1 MCQDVPV
8 NKDEMTRIAAGQ
20 RAPDR
25 EMRQLAE
32 NLREAI
38 GRFVRVIR
46 LDASTPSDARMEALA
61 ILDSDGA
68 MSVAALAARRAV
80 KHQSMRLL
88 VEQLADDGLVVRE
101 ADPDDRRSRTV
112 HVTEAGRQLLS
123 RSRGSRASSIASRL
137 QERLSPHERDVV
149 REAIALLKRLG
160 DPVG

>member
-1 MCQDVPV
+1 MNENEV
-8 NKDEMTRIAAGQ
+8 TRITARQ

-25 EMRQLAE
+25 ETQQLAE
-32 NLREAI
+32 NLRETI

-61 ILDSDGA
+61 ILDNDGA
-68 MSVAALAARRAV
+68 MSVAALAARRVV

-88 VEQLADDGLVVRE
+88 VGQLADDGLVVRE
-101 ADPDDRRSRTV
+101 ADPDDRRSQTI
-112 HVTEAGRQLLS
+112 HVTEAGRQLLF

-137 QERLSPHERDVV
+137 QERLSPHERDVI

-160 DPVG
+160 EPAG

>member
-1 MCQDVPV
+1 MGEDGVA
-8 NKDEMTRIAAGQ
+8 RIAAKQ
-20 RAPDR
+20 RTPDR
-25 EMRQLAE
+25 EMQQLAE
-32 NLREAI
+32 TLREAI

-61 ILDSDGA
+61 MLDNDGA
-68 MSVAALAARRAV
+68 MSVAALAARRGV

-88 VEQLADDGLVVRE
+88 VGQLADDGLVVRE
-101 ADPDDRRSRTV
+101 ADPGDRRSRTV

-160 DPVG
+160 DPAG

>member
-1 MCQDVPV
+1 MNENEV
-8 NKDEMTRIAAGQ
+8 TRITATQ
-20 RAPDR
+20 RAPDPQ
-25 EMRQLAE
+25 MQQLAE

-61 ILDSDGA
+61 ILDNDGA
-68 MSVAALAARRAV
+68 MSVAALAARRVV

-88 VEQLADDGLVVRE
+88 VGQLADDGLVVSE
-101 ADPDDRRSRTV
+101 ADPGDRRSRTI

-137 QERLSPHERDVV
+137 QERLSPHERDVI

-160 DPVG
+160 EPAG

>member
-1 MCQDVPV
+1 MNQNEV
-8 NKDEMTRIAAGQ
+8 AGIGAKQ

-25 EMRQLAE
+25 ETQQLAE
-32 NLREAI
+32 SLREAI

-46 LDASTPSDARMEALA
+46 FDASTPSDARMEVLA
-61 ILDSDGA
+61 ILDNNGA

-80 KHQSMRLL
+80 RHQSMRLL
-88 VEQLADDGLVVRE
+88 VGQLADDGLVVGE
-101 ADPDDRRSRTV
+101 ADPDDRRSRTI
-112 HVTEAGRQLLS
+112 HVTEAGRHLLS

-160 DPVG
+160 EPVG